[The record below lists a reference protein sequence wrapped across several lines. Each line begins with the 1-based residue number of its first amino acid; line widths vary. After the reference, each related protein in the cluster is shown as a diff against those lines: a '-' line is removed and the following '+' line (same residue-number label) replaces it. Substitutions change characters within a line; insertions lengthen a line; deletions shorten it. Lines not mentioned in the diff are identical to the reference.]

1 MKNIAKLAAAVL
13 LIVSASVPAFAEP
26 IKVTLLGTGTP
37 ILNIERFGISILVQ
51 AGGQHLL
58 FDAGR
63 GVAMRLHQ
71 TRTPLRDID
80 AIFISLMNSDHITG
94 LADLYAS
101 APLPTDDG
109 RRTRPLVMY
118 GPDGIKNVAAGLQLM
133 LKDNNRLRLLAHE
146 TNPGA
151 IAIEA
156 RTVKPGLV
164 YDKNGVKVS
173 AFLIE
178 HGVTKPDYGYRVEYQ
193 HHAVVITDDCTY
205 SENLTRHAK
214 GADLMVQSVAIASKA
229 LEQADMQYANHFY
242 SYLANPEKAGKI
254 FTAAR
259 PKLAVL
265 AHISLYSRHGIA
277 RAGMDEL
284 RSRIAKHYD
293 GPFVLGDD
301 LMSFV
306 IDDSGVHQQPY
317 DPDIRFREPN

>member
-1 MKNIAKLAAAVL
+1 MKSIIKFTIAVL
-13 LIVSASVPAFAEP
+13 ISVLTGATAFAEP

-37 ILNIERFGISILVQ
+37 ILNINRFGISILVE

-71 TRTPLRDID
+71 SRTPLRDID
-80 AIFISLMNSDHITG
+80 AVFVSLMNSDHITG

-109 RRTRPLVMY
+109 RRARPFVMY
-118 GPDGIKNVAAGLQLM
+118 GPDGIENVAAGLQLM

-151 IAIEA
+151 ISIKA
-156 RTVKPGLV
+156 RTVRPGLV
-164 YDKNGVKVS
+164 YERNGVKVR
-173 AFLIE
+173 AFLIQ
-178 HGVTKPDYGYRVEYQ
+178 HGVTKPDYGYRIEYQ
-193 HHAVVITDDCTY
+193 DHTVVITDDCTY
-205 SENLTRHAK
+205 SENLTDNAK
-214 GADLMVQSVAIASKA
+214 KADLMVQSVAIASKA
-229 LEQADMQYANHFY
+229 LEQADMEYANHFY
-242 SYLANPEKAGKI
+242 SYLANPEKVGMI

-265 AHISLYSRHGIA
+265 AHISLYSRHGIP
-277 RAGMDEL
+277 RADMQEL
-284 RSRIAKHYD
+284 RSRISAHYD
-293 GPFVLGDD
+293 GPFVIGDD

-306 IDDSGVHQQPY
+306 IDGDGVHQQPY
-317 DPDIRFREPN
+317 DPQIRFKEPD